1 MSISVSG
8 LISGLDTDSIV
19 AQLLNVQQ
27 QPIVQLQR
35 READY
40 QVKLSAYGS
49 LQSSLSNLQSA
60 LEGLVE
66 TSDFAVF
73 KATSGD
79 TDLFEASASATAT
92 PGSHEIRVTQLA
104 ASHKLKSSEF
114 SSGEKS
120 GEGTIHLKVGS
131 GSAVDIVVSDTDTI
145 NDVAQAIND
154 AEAGVKAAV
163 IYDGSN
169 YFLTLVAKDT
179 GEDNVINLTV
189 TDTGDGN
196 NTDTNG
202 LSRLVYD
209 QENTENLT
217 QTQAAENAI
226 ITVDGV
232 PDVNRASNTIDD
244 VITGV
249 TIDLKSESDTDDTA
263 TLTVSRDT
271 AAVVSKI
278 NAFVSAYND
287 VLNFFS
293 KYQSYNPETGAA
305 GLFFGD
311 GTTNSIRNHLRN
323 TVARTVPDI
332 ASFGRLADLGVSLN
346 GGGELEVDSSI
357 LNGALDDHFDDVV
370 QFFSR
375 SDVGSEGFAV
385 RMADTLEAML
395 DSTTGTI
402 AAKTDGIQKSIDDIQ
417 DQVERVERRISS
429 WEKRTRAEFQA
440 LELLLSKY
448 QATSNYLNQQLAGLR
463 NLNSYISKT

>member
-8 LISGLDTDSIV
+8 LVSGLDTDSII

-35 READY
+35 CEADY

-66 TSDFAVF
+66 TSDFAAF

-92 PGSHEIRVTQLA
+92 PGAHEIIVTQLA
-104 ASHKLKSSEF
+104 ESHKLKSSGF
-114 SSGEKS
+114 SSGEKT

-131 GSAVDIVVSDTDTI
+131 SSTADITVSATDTI

-154 AEAGVKAAV
+154 AEAVVKAAV

-169 YFLTLVAKDT
+169 YFLTLAADDT

-209 QENTENLT
+209 QGNTENLT

-232 PDVNRASNTIDD
+232 PNVNRASNTIDD

-249 TIDLKSESDTDDTA
+249 TIGLKPDSDTDTA
-263 TLTVSRDT
+263 TLTVSRNT
-271 AAVVSKI
+271 SSIVSKI
-278 NAFVSAYND
+278 NTFVSAYNE

-293 KYQSYNPETGAA
+293 KYQSYDPETGTA

-311 GTTNSIRNHLRN
+311 GTTNSIRNRLRN
-323 TVARTVPDI
+323 MVAGTVPDVV
-332 ASFGRLADLGVSLN
+332 SFDRLEDLGVSMN
-346 GGGELEVDSSI
+346 GGGQLEVDSSI

-370 QFFSR
+370 QFFTQT
-375 SDVGSEGFAV
+375 DVGSEGFAV
-385 RMADTLEAML
+385 RMVDTLDAML
-395 DSTTGTI
+395 DSTNGTI
-402 AAKTDGIQKSIDDIQ
+402 AAKTDGIQKGIDDIQ
-417 DQVERVERRISS
+417 DQVGRVERRISS
-429 WEKRTRAEFQA
+429 WETRTRAEFQA
-440 LELLLSKY
+440 LELLLADY
-448 QATSNYLNQQLAGLR
+448 QATSNYLNQQLTGLR